1 MKITRF
7 VGEFLSYSLL
17 YLFTSSSHPRTSTFL
32 FILIYIYQI
41 CYLFRH
47 DNFNKG
53 KEFFSFNYL
62 FFSMLTIITYLIPIF
77 YLLGLDDMV
86 RYICPASY
94 EIQYIPKSL
103 YITSIAILSYT
114 YGFRRREK
122 IVAAAPNSL
131 VLQNINRNLCVA
143 KVLSVIAFIFF
154 LYQFSISYKTGM
166 LDVEGFVVTLVSV
179 ALIYSFAMIGYSN
192 IVFKYNLL
200 QFILHHKF
208 ILLIALVIVLAMFSI
223 GDRFFPLLII
233 CSLAFVINHFV
244 YKISLRQFF
253 LSIIGGAVILF
264 FISFTRFNDDKSVSN
279 AIAQYNTMDNP
290 AIVFQDVIPV
300 NLDYYLGLH
309 YVDHHG
315 SYKPGRIIVYLL
327 KPIPFVPSY
336 LTNTFFEGDI
346 TTGNLLTEYNK
357 KIVDVGSS
365 TQGLGTHCIV
375 DVYMS
380 WGIVGVV
387 LLFMIFGMIV
397 GKCYTNAN
405 KFYSLLIYCGLMA
418 GAIYIPRE
426 SLFSTYRIAIWLV
439 VLAFFLLKRKKL

>member
-1 MKITRF
+1 MKNVRF
-7 VGEFLSYSLL
+7 IGEFLSYTLL
-17 YLFTSSSHPRTSTFL
+17 YLSISSSYPKTSAFL
-32 FILIYIYQI
+32 FMLIYIYQI

-47 DNFNKG
+47 DNFNKD
-53 KEFFSFNYL
+53 KEYFSFNYL

-86 RYICPASY
+86 RYISPASY

-122 IVAAAPNSL
+122 MVAATPDL
-131 VLQNINRNLCVA
+131 LILQNIQRNLRIA
-143 KVLSVIAFIFF
+143 KVLSFIAFIFF
-154 LYQFSISYKTGM
+154 LYQFSISYRTGM
-166 LDVEGFVVTLVSV
+166 MDVEGFVVTLVSV
-179 ALIYSFAMIGYSN
+179 ALVYSLAIIGYSN

-244 YKISLRQFF
+244 YKISLKQFF
-253 LSIIGGAVILF
+253 LCIIGGAVILF
-264 FISFTRFNDDKSVSN
+264 FISFTRFSDDKSISN
-279 AIAQYNTMDNP
+279 AITQYNTMDNP
-290 AIVFQDVIPV
+290 AIVFQDVVPI
-300 NLDYYLGLH
+300 NLDYYLGLQ

-315 SYKPGRIIVYLL
+315 IYKPGRIIVYLF
-327 KPIPFVPSY
+327 KPFPFIPSY

-346 TTGNLLTEYNK
+346 TTGNLLTEYNQK
-357 KIVDVGSS
+357 LVDVGSL

-387 LLFMIFGMIV
+387 LIFMIFGVIV

-405 KFYSLLIYCGLMA
+405 NFYSLLIYCGLTA
-418 GAIYIPRE
+418 GAIYMPRE
-426 SLFSTYRIAIWLV
+426 ALFSTYRIAIWLV
-439 VLAFFLLKRKKL
+439 VLAFFLLKRKNL

>member
-1 MKITRF
+1 
-7 VGEFLSYSLL
+7 
-17 YLFTSSSHPRTSTFL
+17 
-32 FILIYIYQI
+32 
-41 CYLFRH
+41 
-47 DNFNKG
+47 
-53 KEFFSFNYL
+53 
-62 FFSMLTIITYLIPIF
+62 
-77 YLLGLDDMV
+77 
-86 RYICPASY
+86 
-94 EIQYIPKSL
+94 
-103 YITSIAILSYT
+103 
-114 YGFRRREK
+114 
-122 IVAAAPNSL
+122 
-131 VLQNINRNLCVA
+131 
-143 KVLSVIAFIFF
+143 
-154 LYQFSISYKTGM
+154 
-166 LDVEGFVVTLVSV
+166 
-179 ALIYSFAMIGYSN
+179 
-192 IVFKYNLL
+192 
-200 QFILHHKF
+200 
-208 ILLIALVIVLAMFSI
+208 
-223 GDRFFPLLII
+223 
-233 CSLAFVINHFV
+233 
-244 YKISLRQFF
+244 
-253 LSIIGGAVILF
+253 
-264 FISFTRFNDDKSVSN
+264 
-279 AIAQYNTMDNP
+279 MDNP